1 MANTKDYAMREMIY
15 DQCFSTGH
23 EYTREQLMAIVNRKL
38 EDRGMLPIQSRTTF
52 SQDITEMNAKFFK
65 VFGQEGIVWEDRHK
79 KRYYRYRDGFDSIYN
94 RELNENEIEKLQEV
108 RSLLQGF
115 KGMSEFGWIDQ
126 MLTRLDQNIMSKQKE
141 IARFEGG
148 TAWDAEFLM
157 PLFKAIRNRQVV
169 DVEYR
174 KVFRDAETITLHP
187 YYLKQYWRRWYLMA
201 QQEGCD
207 KIEAYPLI
215 CMSAVKANNE
225 VKFKPTKTSFKQYF
239 KHLVGVTVPP
249 ETTVEHIEL
258 WADISLYP
266 YLYSYPISET
276 QKLEI
281 EGERN
286 MKVSLDVMVNYELIQ
301 ELMFYGDRLVV
312 KSPAYLRDH
321 MLERFEWCKQ
331 AYKDVEGDCLNI
343 ENLEPQLFAF
353 NYLHHDSNDWKCI
366 DYRISLGTMIMTD
379 SIENLGI
386 EWSYIRTCLERIV
399 NHPRTVIELGED
411 EEPTKIEL
419 KKVGD
424 MMDIT
429 VTPNSQVS
437 KDRLP
442 FSGFARCK
450 DVVRE
455 LYNGLLEMA
464 NAYPTDYVDGCP
476 FTRDVVQRA
485 HKSEIIE
492 SYLKEVRV

>member
-15 DQCFSTGH
+15 DQCFGTGR
-23 EYTREQLMAIVNRKL
+23 EYTREQLMTIVNRKL

-52 SQDITEMNAKFFK
+52 MQDITEMNAKFFK

-94 RELNENEIEKLQEV
+94 RELTENEIEKLQEV

-115 KGMSEFGWIDQ
+115 KGMAEFGWIDQ
-126 MLTRLDQNIMSKQKE
+126 MLTRLDQNMLSQQTE
-141 IARFEGG
+141 IASFEGG

-157 PLFKAIRNRQVV
+157 PLFKAIRHHQVV

-174 KVFRDAETITLHP
+174 KGFRDAETITLHP

-201 QQEGCD
+201 QQEDCD
-207 KIEAYPLI
+207 KIVAYPLI

-225 VKFKPTKTSFKQYF
+225 VKYKPTKTSFKRYF

-266 YLYSYPISET
+266 YLYSYPINET

-281 EGERN
+281 EGDRN
-286 MKVSLDVMVNYELIQ
+286 IKVSLDVMVNCELIQ

-312 KSPAYLRDH
+312 KSPAYLRDE
-321 MLERFEWCKQ
+321 MQERLEWCKQ
-331 AYKDVEGDCLNI
+331 AYKNVEGDSLNI
-343 ENLEPQLFAF
+343 DNLEPQLFAF
-353 NYLHHDSNDWKCI
+353 NYLHNDSNDWKCI
-366 DYRISLGTMIMTD
+366 DYRISLGTMYMES
-379 SIENLGI
+379 SIKDLSI
-386 EWSYIRTCLERIV
+386 EWSYIRVCLERIV

-411 EEPTKIEL
+411 EDPTKIEL
-419 KKVGD
+419 KNVGD

-429 VTPNSQVS
+429 VTPNSHVS
-437 KDRLP
+437 KECLP
-442 FSGFARCK
+442 FNGFARCK

-455 LYNGLLEMA
+455 LYNGLMEMT
-464 NAYPTDYVDGCP
+464 NAYPTEYVDGCP
-476 FTRDVVQRA
+476 FTRDVVRRA
-485 HKSEIIE
+485 IKSELIE
-492 SYLKEVRV
+492 NYLNEK